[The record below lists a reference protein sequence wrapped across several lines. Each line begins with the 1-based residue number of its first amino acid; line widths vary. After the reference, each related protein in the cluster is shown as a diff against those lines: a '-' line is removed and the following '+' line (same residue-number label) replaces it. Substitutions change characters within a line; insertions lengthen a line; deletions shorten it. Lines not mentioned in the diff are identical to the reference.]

1 MDAIFL
7 LIFKRIA
14 FYSLIRFRSFFRCWT
29 AANTAASIE
38 RIARANSRRAV
49 NTARVHLDSPF
60 THALCGFQIG
70 TGSCDC
76 IFRVVLFGQSSVF
89 RSVYST
95 SFRRFSSYVF
105 VVRTLHNIVLHHDII
120 YYCHRLIKLPS

>member
-14 FYSLIRFRSFFRCWT
+14 FYPLIRFRSFCRCWT

-38 RIARANSRRAV
+38 RSVRANSCRAA

-60 THALCGFQIG
+60 TTHALCCVQIG

-76 IFRVVLFGQSSVF
+76 IFRVELFGQSSVF

-105 VVRTLHNIVLHHDII
+105 VLRCISSCAYHLLSSAHKV
-120 YYCHRLIKLPS
+120 S